1 VLRLA
6 AICIAL
12 ALGAGVAAASV
23 ITVDW
28 SGGADFVHIG
38 DAIGAA
44 SEGDT
49 VLVAPGT
56 YSGPANREMDFLGRR
71 LIVTSECGSDST
83 TIDCEGVGR
92 AFRLVNG
99 EGPFAA
105 IEGFTIRNGSA
116 VRDTVN
122 IFDGFGGAAMCYGA
136 SVRFQDIRFVGNFA
150 ERDGGAI
157 CAWEP
162 GPVILM
168 DCVFDSNAAF
178 RGAGV
183 SSEYVTVST
192 QRCVFRGNHADNWGG
207 GIFIRAG
214 GHLVDCTF
222 TGNTAEFGAGVLFHR
237 GSRTLTRCVFE
248 NNSVSQWGGAV
259 NSLYATVNFADCCFR
274 GNWAQYGGSAIGYSR
289 GSGWVEGCTFIGNA
303 GDHDSG
309 AISCYETSPDISG
322 CTFNGNS
329 TPGGGA
335 IRCQTASTPVITNS
349 IIANTL
355 EGPAVYCSAA
365 SCSAEVSYSCIWANA
380 GGDSLCGSEHDNIF
394 VDPQFCDPVA
404 CAGYLE
410 DCSPCIGTG
419 SGGETMGAWGVGCP
433 CGDPT
438 GLHESQ
444 DELILLGSGP
454 SPGPGPFTVRYRR
467 FGGTV
472 PVTLRVFTP
481 AGREV
486 AAVRSLS
493 HARGSE
499 CVTWS
504 GRASDGS
511 AVASGI
517 YFYMLSDG
525 PNSTR
530 GSFVVLR

>member
-1 VLRLA
+1 
-6 AICIAL
+6 
-12 ALGAGVAAASV
+12 
-23 ITVDW
+23 
-28 SGGADFVHIG
+28 
-38 DAIGAA
+38 
-44 SEGDT
+44 
-49 VLVAPGT
+49 
-56 YSGPANREMDFLGRR
+56 
-71 LIVTSECGSDST
+71 
-83 TIDCEGVGR
+83 
-92 AFRLVNG
+92 
-99 EGPFAA
+99 
-105 IEGFTIRNGSA
+105 
-116 VRDTVN
+116 
-122 IFDGFGGAAMCYGA
+122 
-136 SVRFQDIRFVGNFA
+136 
-150 ERDGGAI
+150 
-157 CAWEP
+157 
-162 GPVILM
+162 
-168 DCVFDSNAAF
+168 
-178 RGAGV
+178 
-183 SSEYVTVST
+183 
-192 QRCVFRGNHADNWGG
+192 
-207 GIFIRAG
+207 
-214 GHLVDCTF
+214 
-222 TGNTAEFGAGVLFHR
+222 
-237 GSRTLTRCVFE
+237 
-248 NNSVSQWGGAV
+248 
-259 NSLYATVNFADCCFR
+259 
-274 GNWAQYGGSAIGYSR
+274 
-289 GSGWVEGCTFIGNA
+289 VEGCTFIGNA

-335 IRCQTASTPVITNS
+335 IRCQTASTPVMTNS

-454 SPGPGPFTVRYRR
+454 SPGPGPFTVRNRR